1 MERREALVAVTALF
15 GTSVFGAQRLLAGLV
30 GPPASGRTLS
40 AADLALLDDVAET
53 ILPETPDSP
62 GARAA
67 GVAAFMQEAVNDLY
81 DDDEAATFLA
91 GPEQLRAASR
101 AAHAG
106 REFSELTPEERTALL
121 LSLED
126 VDPQPKYYVMIKQL
140 TVWGYFTSEIGAT
153 QALAHVAVPGRYDGD
168 VAIQPGTKAWSE

>member
-1 MERREALVAVTALF
+1 MQRREALVAVSALF
-15 GTSVFGAQRLLAGLV
+15 GTGVFGAPRLLAGLV

-40 AADLALLDDVAET
+40 ASDLALLDEVAET

-81 DDDEAATFLA
+81 DDEEAATFLA
-91 GPEQLRAASR
+91 GPQSLQAASR

-106 REFSELTPEERTALL
+106 REFSELAPEERIALL
-121 LSLED
+121 LSLEEA
-126 VDPQPKYYVMIKQL
+126 DPPLKYYVMIKQL

-153 QALAHVAVPGRYDGD
+153 RALAHVAVPGRYDGD
-168 VAIQPGTKAWSE
+168 VTIEPGTKAWSE